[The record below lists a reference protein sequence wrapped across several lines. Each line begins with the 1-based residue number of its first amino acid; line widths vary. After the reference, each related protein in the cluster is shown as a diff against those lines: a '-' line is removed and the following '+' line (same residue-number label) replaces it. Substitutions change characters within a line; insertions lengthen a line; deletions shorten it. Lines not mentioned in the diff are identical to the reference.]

1 MPRPFTDDERD
12 RIRRQ
17 LLDAAR
23 AQFSRLGY
31 RKANVGQIARAAG
44 ISKGAFYLFFPSK
57 ADAFAA
63 VALEVEAELRRS
75 LLERMEASFD
85 DARHR
90 LEALFRAQLDA
101 FADHPFLW
109 IIVDPAEAPGL
120 FRDLSPEAAAEIG
133 GADDTFFAGLVA
145 DWRRRGWISDI
156 APEVLAGL
164 GRALYAVS
172 LHRDL
177 VGEDAY
183 EGVVDELV
191 AALAERLAPP
201 E

>member
-1 MPRPFTDDERD
+1 MPRPFTDEERD
-12 RIRRQ
+12 RIRGR

-31 RKANVGQIARAAG
+31 RKANVGEIAREAG
-44 ISKGAFYLFFPSK
+44 ISKGAFYLFFRSK
-57 ADAFAA
+57 ADAFAE
-63 VALEVEAELRRS
+63 VALEVEAELRRL
-75 LLERMEASFD
+75 LLERMEASFERPRD
-85 DARHR
+85 R
-90 LEALFRAQLDA
+90 LEVFFRAQLDA

-109 IIVDPAEAPGL
+109 IIVDPDEAPTL

-133 GADDTFFAGLVA
+133 GADDTFFAKLVT
-145 DWRRRGWISDI
+145 DWRRRGWIGDV

-177 VGEDAY
+177 VGEGAY
-183 EGVVDELV
+183 EAVVDELV
-191 AALAERLAPP
+191 AGLAERLAPP

>member
-1 MPRPFTDDERD
+1 MPRAFTDDERD
-12 RIRRQ
+12 RIRRR

-23 AQFSRLGY
+23 AQFSRFGY
-31 RKANVGQIARAAG
+31 RKANVAEIAREAW
-44 ISKGAFYLFFPSK
+44 ISKGAFYLFFSSK

-75 LLERMEASFD
+75 LLERMETSFEWPRDRLASF
-85 DARHR
+85 
-90 LEALFRAQLDA
+90 FRAQLDA

-109 IIVDPAEAPGL
+109 IIVDPDEAPGL

-133 GADDTFFAGLVA
+133 AADDLFFAGLVV
-145 DWRRRGWISDI
+145 DWRRRGWIGDV
-156 APEVLAGL
+156 APAVLAGL

-177 VGEDAY
+177 VGEGAY
-183 EGVVDELV
+183 EAVVDELV

>member
-12 RIRRQ
+12 RIRRR

-23 AQFSRLGY
+23 AQFSRHGY
-31 RKANVGQIARAAG
+31 RKANVGEIARAAG

-63 VALEVEAELRRS
+63 VALEVEAEMRRL
-75 LLERMEASFD
+75 LLERMEGSFS
-85 DARHR
+85 APRAR

-109 IIVDPAEAPGL
+109 IIVDPAEAPTL

-145 DWRRRGWISDI
+145 DWRRRGWIGDI

-183 EGVVDELV
+183 EAVVDELV
-191 AALAERLAPP
+191 AGLAERLAPP

>member
-12 RIRRQ
+12 RIRRR

-31 RKANVGQIARAAG
+31 RKANVREIASAAG

-57 ADAFAA
+57 ADAFAE

-85 DARHR
+85 DARDR

-101 FADHPFLW
+101 FADHPFMW

-120 FRDLSPEAAAEIG
+120 FRDLSTEAATEIG
-133 GADDTFFAGLVA
+133 AADDIFFARLVA
-145 DWRRRGWISDI
+145 DWRRRGWIGDV
-156 APEVLAGL
+156 APDVLAGL

-177 VGEDAY
+177 VGEAAY

-201 E
+201 D